1 MTTIIDYLERYK
13 RDSPKKIFIQTESQS
28 LTFEDTYNKV
38 SKICTILNQFP
49 EKSIISIM
57 FDNSIEFVISYLG
70 IIKSGRIAHII
81 PPSISKKNFLKQ
93 IESCNP
99 EIILT
104 LNKFINEF
112 KYVKKEVNIIDFYE
126 FQKQNSSHKESQVS
140 DIASL
145 IYTSGT
151 TSSPKGVPIK
161 HSNIIFTTQNIVN
174 VLGYNNLDI
183 DVIPLSLSHSFGLG
197 CLHAS
202 LCVGSTVILHR
213 NTMNILD
220 ILNSIKENNAT
231 TFAAVPATL
240 TSLVNNF
247 PEKFV
252 EKCNGL
258 RLIVTNSTKVPK
270 DTIHKIL
277 HLLPNT
283 KFATYYGLTEASR
296 STFMIF
302 SENDNKEE
310 SIGKSAPDVE
320 IKIEKEKSESKKG
333 EIWIRG
339 KNVIENYWNSE
350 FAEKFV
356 EGWLKT
362 GDLGF
367 LDEDGFLYL
376 TGRKDHII
384 NVGGEK
390 VNPEEIENIVKMLDS
405 IEDVIAMGIE
415 HPLFGQVVKL
425 LVKKVD
431 NKEIKS
437 SEIIA
442 HCKQNLERFKVP
454 MEVEF
459 VSDFPRTEHGKVIR
473 FMLQE
478 KNYGNS

>member
-1 MTTIIDYLERYK
+1 
-13 RDSPKKIFIQTESQS
+13 
-28 LTFEDTYNKV
+28 
-38 SKICTILNQFP
+38 
-49 EKSIISIM
+49 
-57 FDNSIEFVISYLG
+57 
-70 IIKSGRIAHII
+70 
-81 PPSISKKNFLKQ
+81 
-93 IESCNP
+93 
-99 EIILT
+99 
-104 LNKFINEF
+104 
-112 KYVKKEVNIIDFYE
+112 
-126 FQKQNSSHKESQVS
+126 
-140 DIASL
+140 
-145 IYTSGT
+145 
-151 TSSPKGVPIK
+151 
-161 HSNIIFTTQNIVN
+161 
-174 VLGYNNLDI
+174 
-183 DVIPLSLSHSFGLG
+183 
-197 CLHAS
+197 
-202 LCVGSTVILHR
+202 
-213 NTMNILD
+213 
-220 ILNSIKENNAT
+220 
-231 TFAAVPATL
+231 
-240 TSLVNNF
+240 
-247 PEKFV
+247 
-252 EKCNGL
+252 
-258 RLIVTNSTKVPK
+258 
-270 DTIHKIL
+270 
-277 HLLPNT
+277 
-283 KFATYYGLTEASR
+283 
-296 STFMIF
+296 MIF

-310 SIGKSAPDVE
+310 SIGKSAPNVE

-367 LDEDGFLYL
+367 LDEDGFLY
-376 TGRKDHII
+376 HII

-415 HPLFGQVVKL
+415 HPLFGQVIKL
-425 LVKKVD
+425 LVKKVE